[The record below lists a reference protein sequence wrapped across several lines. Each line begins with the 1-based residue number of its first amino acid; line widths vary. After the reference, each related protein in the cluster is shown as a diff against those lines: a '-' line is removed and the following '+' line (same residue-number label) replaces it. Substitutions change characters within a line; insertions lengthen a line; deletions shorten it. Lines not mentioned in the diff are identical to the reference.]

1 MSEELR
7 YAEGSEMT
15 SGNIRMGPDPDR
27 VLAALKEA
35 LRDDPKMCERPAEE
49 VSGELARGGYLDEEP
64 DPVLVAEMMGSL
76 DPEGPGRETDEVIEE
91 GNPT

>member
-1 MSEELR
+1 
-7 YAEGSEMT
+7 MT

-35 LRDDPKMCERPAEE
+35 VRDDPKMRERPAEE
-49 VSGELARGGYLDEEP
+49 VPGELARGGYLGEEA

-76 DPEGPGRETDEVIEE
+76 DPEGPGRETDEASEE
-91 GNPT
+91 ASPT